1 MSSDSSQSAAAGD
14 MFEEAIAL
22 FTPERLLANPRAS
35 GEGVRVALIDT
46 GVERKVLEARCRARG
61 TELYPL
67 EGALFLHGRA
77 DPLPYEGHQSSP
89 HGTTVA
95 DIILTLAPRVQLFS
109 ADVFG
114 PAANSD
120 IETLIRSLRY
130 AMDVW
135 DCKVINLSLGVSE
148 EKLQAVQQRRQL
160 YRAIEDAYFRGII
173 VVAAGHN
180 DHPLVR
186 SYPALFAPPLL
197 SVNKSLFEDPLTLE
211 YALDEHVEFLAHGRG
226 YLGPF
231 AQEPATSWAAPHLTG
246 IVARLL
252 TLRPSLKLFEVK
264 TILYWLS
271 RPKADG
277 GASPNGKLTE

>member
-1 MSSDSSQSAAAGD
+1 MNSDPSVPAGAGD

-22 FTPERLLANPRAS
+22 FTPARLLANPRAS

-46 GVERKVLEARCRARG
+46 GVERKVIEARCLARG
-61 TELYPL
+61 AEIYPL
-67 EGALFLHGRA
+67 QGALFFPGRA
-77 DPLPYEGHQSSP
+77 EPLPYEGHQSSP

-114 PAANSD
+114 PAASSD
-120 IETLIRSLRY
+120 IDTLIRAFRH

-135 DCKVINLSLGVSE
+135 DCKVINLSLGVTE
-148 EKLQAVQQRRQL
+148 ERLQAVQQRRQL

-197 SVNKSLFEDPLTLE
+197 SVNKGLFEDPLTLE
-211 YALDEHVEFLAHGRG
+211 YALDEHVEFLAHSRG

-277 GASPNGKLTE
+277 ASPNGKPSV

>member
-1 MSSDSSQSAAAGD
+1 VSDESSPPAAVD
-14 MFEEAIAL
+14 DVFEQAMAL
-22 FTPERLLANPRAS
+22 FTPARLLADPRAS

-46 GVERKVLEARCRARG
+46 GVERKVVEARCRVRG
-61 TELYPL
+61 SEMYPL
-67 EGALFLHGRA
+67 EGAVFLQSCA
-77 DPLPYEGHQSSP
+77 EPLPYEGRQSSP

-95 DIILTLAPRVQLFS
+95 DIILTLAPRVRLFS

-114 PAANSD
+114 PAASSD
-120 IETLIRSLRY
+120 IDTLLRALRH

-135 DCKVINLSLGVSE
+135 NCKVINLSLGVTE
-148 EKLQAVQQRRQL
+148 ERFQAIQQRRQL
-160 YRAIEDAYFRGII
+160 YSTIEEAYFRGII
-173 VVAAGHN
+173 VVAASHN

-197 SVNKSLFEDPLTLE
+197 SVNKSLFDDPLRLD
-211 YALDEHVEFLAHGRG
+211 YALDEHIEFLAHGRG

-231 AQEPATSWAAPHLTG
+231 AHEPATSWAAPHLTA

-252 TLRPSLKLFEVK
+252 TLRPTLKLFEVK

-271 RPKADG
+271 QAKPG
-277 GASPNGKLTE
+277 SVSG

>member
-1 MSSDSSQSAAAGD
+1 VSDPSPTAGAGD
-14 MFEEAIAL
+14 VFAEALAL
-22 FTPERLLANPRAS
+22 FTPGRLLGDPRAT

-46 GVERKVLEARCRARG
+46 GVDRKVIEARCRARG
-61 TELYPL
+61 TPL
-67 EGALFLHGRA
+67 QPLQGAVFLQNRA
-77 DPLPYEGHQSSP
+77 APLPYEGHQSSP

-120 IETLIRSLRY
+120 IETLLRALRH

-135 DCKVINLSLGVSE
+135 NCKVINLSLGVTE
-148 EKLQAVQQRRQL
+148 ERLQVLQHRRQL
-160 YRAIEDAYFRGII
+160 YKTIEEAYFRGMI

-197 SVNKSLFEDPLTLE
+197 SVNKGLFDDPLTLE
-211 YALDEHVEFLAHGRG
+211 YVLDEHVEFLAHGRG

-231 AQEPATSWAAPHLTG
+231 AHEPATSWAAPHLTA

-252 TLRPSLKLFEVK
+252 SLRPSLKLFEVK
-264 TILYWLS
+264 TILYWMSQAKS
-271 RPKADG
+271 RADPSIQ
-277 GASPNGKLTE
+277 A

>member
-1 MSSDSSQSAAAGD
+1 MSGGAGD

-22 FTPERLLANPRAS
+22 FTPARLLANPLAS

-46 GVERKVLEARCRARG
+46 GVERKVIEARCRARG
-61 TELYPL
+61 TEPVPL
-67 EGALFLHGRA
+67 EGAIFLHGQVA
-77 DPLPYEGHQSSP
+77 PLRYEGHQSSP

-95 DIILTLAPRVQLFS
+95 DIILTLAPRAQLFS

-114 PAANSD
+114 PAASSD
-120 IETLIRSLRY
+120 IETLIRALRH

-135 DCKVINLSLGVSE
+135 DCKVINLSLGVTE

-197 SVNKSLFEDPLTLE
+197 SVNKGLFDDPLTLE
-211 YALDEHVEFLAHGRG
+211 YVLDEHVEFLAHGRG

-271 RPKADG
+271 RPKSG
-277 GASPNGKLTE
+277 GPTANGPSQE